1 MYKKYIS
8 IFSFIILLM
17 LIYSNVF
24 AHSGRTDE
32 LGGHKD
38 NKNVSGFG
46 NYHYHCGGNPPHLH
60 TNGLCPYSPNTVVTK
75 TNNTQSVQNKSA
87 STAAINIPV
96 DNIYF
101 KESQCTIEIGKQIK
115 PSYVIEPNNATDKTV
130 KFSTSNSD
138 VLEINE
144 NGAINGKN
152 VGTAKYIVTA
162 NNGKSAN
169 LTVTIIRYPESIK
182 INNIQKEEFLVG
194 DEINLKCIV
203 LPEDASSNVSW
214 TSSNNSIA
222 TVDYTGKVTCI
233 SKGNVTIKAQDKNG
247 KSDSIELKI
256 SQKEDSTNSIIPIFF
271 VLIGIGAII
280 PFVLRKI
287 DKKEGIITNI

>member
-24 AHSGRTDE
+24 AHSGRTDAH
-32 LGGHKD
+32 GGHKD
-38 NKNVSGFG
+38 NKNVSGLG

-60 TNGLCPYSPNTVVTK
+60 TNGLCQYSSNNVVTK
-75 TNNTQSVQNKSA
+75 TNNTQSVQNNSA
-87 STAAINIPV
+87 STAVINIPV

-152 VGTAKYIVTA
+152 VGTAKYIVTT

-194 DEINLKCIV
+194 DEINLKYVV

-233 SKGNVTIKAQDKNG
+233 SKGNVAIKAQDKNG

-256 SQKEDSTNSIIPIFF
+256 SQKENSTNFIIPIFF
-271 VLIGIGAII
+271 AFIGIGAII

-287 DKKEGIITNI
+287 DKKRGDNN

>member
-1 MYKKYIS
+1 MYKKYFR
-8 IFSFIILLM
+8 IFSFLL
-17 LIYSNVF
+17 LLTIIYSNIF
-24 AHSGRTDE
+24 AHSGRTDSN
-32 LGGHKD
+32 GGHKD
-38 NKNVSGFG
+38 NKNISGLG
-46 NYHYHCGGNPPHLH
+46 SYHYHCGGHPAHLH
-60 TNGLCPYSPNTVVTK
+60 TNGVCPYSANTSNVVTK
-75 TNNTQSVQNKSA
+75 TNNVQSVQNKSV
-87 STAAINIPV
+87 STTPINIPV

-115 PSYVIEPNNATDKTV
+115 PDYVIEPNNATDKTV
-130 KFSTSNSD
+130 KFSTNNSD
-138 VLEINE
+138 LLEINE
-144 NGAINGKN
+144 NGAINGKK
-152 VGTAKYIVTA
+152 VGTAKYIVST
-162 NNGKSAN
+162 NNGKSDT
-169 LTVTIIRYPESIK
+169 LTVTIIRYSESIK
-182 INNIQKEEFLVG
+182 INNIEKNEFLVG

-222 TVDYTGKVTCI
+222 TVDYTGKVSCL

-280 PFVLRKI
+280 PFVLRKL
-287 DKKEGIITNI
+287 DKNKK